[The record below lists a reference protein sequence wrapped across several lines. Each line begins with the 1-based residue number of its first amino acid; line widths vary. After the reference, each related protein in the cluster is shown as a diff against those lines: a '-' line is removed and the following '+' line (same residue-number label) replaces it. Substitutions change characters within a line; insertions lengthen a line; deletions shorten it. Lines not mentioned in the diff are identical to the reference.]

1 MRDCHPISIG
11 HWWISPRNYRRN
23 PADLGGF
30 PPRIG
35 VTWSNLLRLRRVL
48 DNQAQAPLRANHP
61 PFAPKE
67 PEHAPVLTRLS
78 YRIHTTLERYLPEQ
92 RLFLKSDTETRFIR
106 LRPSTQAIAVV
117 IGSLALAWTI
127 LATAILLLD
136 SISAGTSREQVARQ
150 QALYEQRLN
159 DLSADRDLRAD
170 EAASA
175 QGRFNLA
182 LAQVSQMQARL
193 LASED
198 RRRELETGIDVIQN
212 TLRGVIKERDSARD
226 QVASLSTAPVAG
238 RTEAEKLA
246 DADATLEMMTASLGA
261 TAQDRDTMQDQ
272 ADKADARTAKVTQE
286 KQQLE
291 ASNDA
296 IFTQLEQAMTVSIEP
311 LDKMFRDAGLEP
323 EKLLSSVRKGY
334 SGQGGP
340 LSPISLSTSG
350 QAASMDELRAN
361 AILKSLDNMNLY
373 RMAAF
378 KTPFGKPLKT
388 PYRMTSGS
396 GFRNDPKGAGV
407 RLHEGMDMAGDY
419 GSPVYAT
426 ADGVVTTAGWGNGYG
441 RLIKIQ
447 HANGIET
454 RFAHLAQIRV
464 EVGQRVSRG
473 DWIGDMGNSGRSTGT
488 HLHYE
493 VRLNGTYTN
502 PMTFIKAA
510 TNVF

>member
-1 MRDCHPISIG
+1 MGTPPPI
-11 HWWISPRNYRRN
+11 
-23 PADLGGF
+23 
-30 PPRIG
+30 
-35 VTWSNLLRLRRVL
+35 
-48 DNQAQAPLRANHP
+48 
-61 PFAPKE
+61 APKE
-67 PEHAPVLTRLS
+67 PEHAAVLTRLT

-106 LRPSTQAIAVV
+106 LRSSTQAIALVF
-117 IGSLALAWTI
+117 GSLALAWTI

-136 SISAGTSREQVARQ
+136 SISAGTSRQQVARQ

-198 RRRELETGIDVIQN
+198 RRRELETGIEVIQN
-212 TLRGVIKERDSARD
+212 TLRGVIKERDSARA
-226 QVASLSTAPVAG
+226 QVASLSTAPTAG
-238 RTEAEKLA
+238 RTEAERLA
-246 DADATLEMMTASLGA
+246 DADATLEMMTASLGE
-261 TAQDRDTMQDQ
+261 TAQARDQMQTD
-272 ADKADARTAKVTQE
+272 AEKAEARTTKIAQE

-291 ASNDA
+291 ARNDA
-296 IFTQLEQAMTVSIEP
+296 IFAQLEQAMNVSVEP
-311 LDKMFRDAGLEP
+311 LDKMFRAAGLSP
-323 EKLLSSVRKGY
+323 DDLLAAVRKGY

-340 LSPISLSTSG
+340 LTPISLSTSG
-350 QAASMDELRAN
+350 MAPSAEEVRAN
-361 AILKSLDNMNLY
+361 AILKSLDNMNMY

-378 KTPFGKPLKT
+378 KAPFGMPVKT
-388 PYRMTSGS
+388 AIRYTSGF
-396 GFRNDPKGAGV
+396 GGRNDPLGRGF
-407 RLHEGMDMAGDY
+407 RRHEGQDMAGDY
-419 GSPVYAT
+419 GTPIFST
-426 ADGVVTTAGWGNGYG
+426 ADGVVTYAGWENGYG

-447 HANGIET
+447 HAFGMET
-454 RFAHLAQIRV
+454 RYGHLSQIRV

-473 DWIGDMGNSGRSTGT
+473 DRIGDMGNSGRSTGT

-493 VRLNGTYTN
+493 IRIGGSAIN

-510 TNVF
+510 SNVF